1 MAQLGVLPGSTIELI
16 CPSQSQSCMVKV
28 KGSTVS
34 LDQMSA
40 ENILVTP
47 A

>member
-16 CPSQSQSCMVKV
+16 CPNQSQSCMVKV